1 MISYKVKLYF
11 KDNPEEILDRI
22 VGELEYEDNLE
33 DIEQLPED
41 DDYFYYFYYLT
52 EPDEME
58 ELKNPENNEEF
69 VIIKVG

>member
-41 DDYFYYFYYLT
+41 DDYFYYLT